1 MEEVRTFTTM
11 GGFLTS
17 ATGIPQLETVA
28 TVTLAGSNALTGTGV
43 GQVTLISPLR
53 IDTGPL
59 NVGTI
64 PGVVSETFQFVPEPG
79 TLLLLASGAAGLVMI
94 GRRRSRK

>member
-1 MEEVRTFTTM
+1 M

-17 ATGIPQLETVA
+17 NTTGQLSTVA
-28 TVTLAGSNALTGTGV
+28 TVTIAGSNNVTGTGV
-43 GQVTLISPLR
+43 GQVTLVSPLR

-59 NVGTI
+59 NVGNI
-64 PGVVSETFQFVPEPG
+64 PGIVSQTFVFVPEPG